1 MEKIQVEKPS
11 SIIIR
16 KLKEMIEVGVLK
28 PNDTLPPERKLSEQ
42 FGVGRSHVREA
53 LKKME
58 FFGLL
63 KTQPQSGTV
72 VVGLGAKALEGLITN
87 ILEIDNNDFF
97 SLIET
102 RILLEVKIAGLAAQR
117 REDADLEFVE
127 KALEEYERAVLNNT
141 DDISEKDFMFH
152 LSLSRCSKNS
162 TLKSLLMTITPDILN
177 HFERERVC
185 SKESRLE
192 AVNEHRALFNAIKDG
207 NEFKAQKIMEG
218 HLNPILESAKKK
230 YNSIY

>member
-1 MEKIQVEKPS
+1 MEKILVEKPS

-16 KLKEMIEVGVLK
+16 RLKEMIELGVLK

-72 VVGLGAKALEGLITN
+72 VVGLGAKAIEGLISN
-87 ILEIDNNDFF
+87 MLEIDNNDFF

-102 RILLEVKIAGLAAQR
+102 RVLLEVKIAGLAAKR
-117 REDADLEFVE
+117 REKDDLDKVLKTLEAYE
-127 KALEEYERAVLNNT
+127 KAVEENQE
-141 DDISEKDFMFH
+141 DITEKDFLFH
-152 LSLSRCSKNS
+152 LSLCRCAKNS
-162 TLKSLLMTITPDILN
+162 TLKSLMSIITPDILN
-177 HFERERVC
+177 HFEKERVC
-185 SKESRLE
+185 TKQSRQE
-192 AVNEHRALFNAIKDG
+192 AIEEHREIYNAIESGDSA
-207 NEFKAQKIMEG
+207 KAREVMEQ
-218 HLNPILESAKKK
+218 HLAPIVDAAKKK
-230 YNSIY
+230 YDLDL